1 MEGDRLAAAKVW
13 REALPYFRSNP
24 KSMEELEAKIE
35 RAQLDEEIAKVQS
48 QRSNQ
53 LSAAE
58 AITVPCAI
66 EPGELEVS

>member
-1 MEGDRLAAAKVW
+1 MEGDRLAAAKYGAKPY
-13 REALPYFRSNP
+13 RYFRSNP

-66 EPGELEVS
+66 